1 MSIEDF
7 FSSTA
12 KIFTRGPSDEYGEAS
27 FVEGAAFPCR
37 FDPKM
42 SNVKIGDDQ
51 EDVLIDGFVYML
63 PANKPEEG
71 DEIEV
76 DGVRFRLV
84 MPVGVTEQREFGDVH
99 HIKVGV
105 RKVP

>member
-12 KIFTRGPSDEYGEAS
+12 TIFARGPSDEYGEAS
-27 FVEGAAFPCR
+27 FVEGPAFSCR

-42 SNVKIGDDQ
+42 SNVKIGDNQ
-51 EDVLIDGFVYML
+51 EDVLVDGFVYML
-63 PANKPEEG
+63 PPNKPNEG
-71 DEIEV
+71 DEIKI

-84 MPVGVTEQREFGDVH
+84 MPVGVTEHREFTDIH

-105 RKVP
+105 RRVA